1 MFRLRKKKALHS
13 SENSANL
20 DWIQMALAVDGSTT
34 VGVGLLSG

>member
-20 DWIQMALAVDGSTT
+20 DWIQVALAVDGSMTA
-34 VGVGLLSG
+34 GAGLLGG